1 MKPLISVIT
10 RGITRKCSR
19 AGLAA
24 AALSAT
30 ACVAS
35 HVLVGKARAPI
46 LQDQVQLYLEPP
58 AGEYQ
63 EIAIVDASSSY
74 SFALSGEGKAEL
86 VISRLKAEAAK
97 VGANGI
103 LLQEIADEPLASIG
117 TAVAQSFRA
126 PMEPSTSAW
135 AVQGSCCR
143 NSGAQSR
150 YISSPGHTH
159 GQ

>member
-10 RGITRKCSR
+10 RGITRKCFR

-24 AALSAT
+24 AALSAA

-46 LQDQVQLYLEPP
+46 LPDQVQLYLEPP

-74 SFALSGEGKAEL
+74 SFALSGEGKAEV

-117 TAVAQSFRA
+117 TAVGTEFSSAHGTVDLGLGGSGLLLQKFGRA
-126 PMEPSTSAW
+126 I
-135 AVQGSCCR
+135 AVHLES
-143 NSGAQSR
+143 
-150 YISSPGHTH
+150 GHTH